1 MTNQKERIATETKPG
16 FFYGYIIVTLCFLI
30 MLVSFG
36 IMDSFGVFIKP
47 LTGEFAW
54 SRWMISASYSLSFL
68 LFGFVGIL
76 MGGLTDRFGPRV
88 ILTCCGL
95 FLGLG
100 YLLMSQLNAL
110 WQLYLFQ
117 GVIIGVGMSALYAPV
132 LSLIARWFVRKRG
145 FMTGLALT
153 GLGIG
158 QLVAPPIISRLIAL
172 YDWRYTY
179 IVLGI
184 TVIVVVVL
192 ATQFLKRDPVAIGQ
206 APYGDR
212 GDDGQAAPPADTGY
226 SLPEAA
232 RIFPFWGI
240 IIIKFCYGYYMFS
253 IVVHII
259 PHVSDLGFSPV
270 DAANILALS
279 GAAIVVGSFALGRIG
294 DRIGPRQV
302 FILCFLAALVSLLW
316 LTQSGSMWMLYVFA
330 VVIGLANGGN
340 VVSDSPLVARLFGL
354 NAMGAIVGVSSCA
367 FSIGAALGPVI
378 TGYIFDSTGSY
389 KTAFLAG
396 AALCV
401 AGLVITSLI
410 RPTKRLGTKI

>member
-1 MTNQKERIATETKPG
+1 
-16 FFYGYIIVTLCFLI
+16 
-30 MLVSFG
+30 
-36 IMDSFGVFIKP
+36 MDSFGVFVKP
-47 LTGEFAW
+47 FISEFAW

-68 LFGFVGIL
+68 IFGFVGIL

-117 GVIIGVGMSALYAPV
+117 GVIVGVGMSALYAPV
-132 LSLIARWFVRKRG
+132 LSLIARWFVRRRG
-145 FMTGLALT
+145 SMTGLALS
-153 GLGIG
+153 GMGIG

-179 IVLGI
+179 IFLGI

-206 APYGDR
+206 VPYGDR
-212 GDDGQAAPPADTGY
+212 KNDGHATQPADRGY
-226 SLPEAA
+226 SLLEAA
-232 RIFPFWGI
+232 RIFPFWGVVF
-240 IIIKFCYGYYMFS
+240 IKFCYGYYMFS
-253 IVVHII
+253 VVVHII
-259 PHVSDLGFSPV
+259 PHVTDLGFSAV
-270 DAANILALS
+270 DAANILAVS
-279 GAAIVVGSFALGRIG
+279 GAAIVVGSFALGRAG
-294 DRIGPRQV
+294 DWIGPRQV
-302 FILCFLAALVSLLW
+302 FIICFIVALVSLLW
-316 LTQSGSMWMLYVFA
+316 LTQSGAMWMLYIFA
-330 VVIGLANGGN
+330 AVIGLANGGN

-389 KTAFLAG
+389 KTAFLVG

-401 AGLVITSLI
+401 SGLVITSMI
-410 RPTKRLGTKI
+410 RPTKRLRIKI

>member
-1 MTNQKERIATETKPG
+1 MTNQRPDFAAETKPG
-16 FFYGYIIVTLCFLI
+16 FFYGYIIVILCFL
-30 MLVSFG
+30 MLLVSFG

-47 LTGEFAW
+47 FISEFAW

-68 LFGFVGIL
+68 LFGFVGIV

-100 YLLMSQLNAL
+100 YLLMSQLTAL
-110 WQLYLFQ
+110 WQLFLFQ
-117 GVIIGVGMSALYAPV
+117 GVIIGIGMSALYAPV
-132 LSLIARWFVRKRG
+132 VSLIARWFIRRRG
-145 FMTGLALT
+145 SMTGLALS
-153 GLGIG
+153 GMGIG
-158 QLVAPPIISRLIAL
+158 QLVTPPIISRLIAL

-179 IVLGI
+179 IFLGI

-192 ATQFLKRDPVAIGQ
+192 ATQFLKREPVAIGQ
-206 APYGDR
+206 VPHGDK
-212 GDDGQAAPPADTGY
+212 GNDGQAAPPADRGY

-232 RIFPFWGI
+232 RIFPFWGVI
-240 IIIKFCYGYYMFS
+240 FIKFCYGYYMFS
-253 IVVHII
+253 VVVHII
-259 PHVSDLGFSPV
+259 PHVTDLGFSPV
-270 DAANILALS
+270 DAANILAVS

-302 FILCFLAALVSLLW
+302 FIICFMGALVSLLW
-316 LTQSGSMWMLYVFA
+316 LTQSGSMWMLYIFA

-354 NAMGAIVGVSSCA
+354 NAIGAIVGVSSCA

-389 KTAFLAG
+389 KTAFLVG

-401 AGLVITSLI
+401 AGLVITSMI
-410 RPTKRLGTKI
+410 RPTKRLGIKI

>member
-1 MTNQKERIATETKPG
+1 M
-16 FFYGYIIVTLCFLI
+16 L
-30 MLVSFG
+30 LVSFG

-47 LTGEFAW
+47 FISGFAW

-68 LFGFVGIL
+68 IFGFVGIV
-76 MGGLTDRFGPRV
+76 MGGLADRFGPRV

-132 LSLIARWFVRKRG
+132 LSLIARWFIRRRG
-145 FMTGLALT
+145 SMTGLALS
-153 GLGIG
+153 GMGIG
-158 QLVAPPIISRLIAL
+158 QLVTPPIISRLIAL

-179 IVLGI
+179 IFLGI

-192 ATQFLKRDPVAIGQ
+192 ATQFLKRDPIAIGQ
-206 APYGDR
+206 VPYGDR
-212 GDDGQAAPPADTGY
+212 GNDGQVAPPADRGY

-232 RIFPFWGI
+232 RIFPFWGVVF
-240 IIIKFCYGYYMFS
+240 IKFCYGYYMFS
-253 IVVHII
+253 VVVHII
-259 PHVSDLGFSPV
+259 PHVTDLGFSPV
-270 DAANILALS
+270 HAANILAVS
-279 GAAIVVGSFALGRIG
+279 GAAIVVGSFALGRAG

-302 FILCFLAALVSLLW
+302 FIICFIVALVSLLW
-316 LTQSGSMWMLYVFA
+316 LTQSGSMWMLYIFSVI
-330 VVIGLANGGN
+330 IGLANGGN

-389 KTAFLAG
+389 KTAFLAA

-401 AGLVITSLI
+401 AGLIMTSMI
-410 RPTKRLGTKI
+410 RPTKRLGMKI